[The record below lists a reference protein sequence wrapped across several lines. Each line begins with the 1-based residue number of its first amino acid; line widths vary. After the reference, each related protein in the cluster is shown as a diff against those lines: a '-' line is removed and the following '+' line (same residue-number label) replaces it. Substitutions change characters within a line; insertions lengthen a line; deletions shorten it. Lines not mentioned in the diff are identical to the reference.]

1 MGRRAVKRCLLDM
14 TSLTD
19 SQHRQLLTQETRKA
33 QANQNS
39 SVVGQGLIGP
49 PPLDEELLE
58 SMVTEGQGNQFSPE
72 TWLY

>member
-1 MGRRAVKRCLLDM
+1 MKCCLLDM
-14 TSLTD
+14 SLTD
-19 SQHRQLLTQETRKA
+19 TLTQHRQLLTQELCKA

-39 SVVGQGLIGP
+39 SMVGQGLIGP

-58 SMVTEGQGNQFSPE
+58 SMVTEGQGSQFSLG